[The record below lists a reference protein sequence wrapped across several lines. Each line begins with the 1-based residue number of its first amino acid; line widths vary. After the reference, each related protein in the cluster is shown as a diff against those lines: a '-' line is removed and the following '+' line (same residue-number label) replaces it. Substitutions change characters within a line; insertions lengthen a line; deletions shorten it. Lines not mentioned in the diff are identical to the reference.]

1 MNISFDKKNIQFTIE
16 ALGKID
22 ATMKR
27 YACSIDTT
35 KPMNKADLTF
45 LDLLLRQSTNLRVIK
60 NLLIDY
66 SQNKQIGYVLPI
78 GLIIRCCLED
88 AITIAY
94 LFIFIDN
101 THLLENEINISSIDS
116 IKKGLLDQIFHAPKY
131 WKCSKEEKERIQNID
146 KEQILKFKKEHPEY
160 FDIESLEPKKT
171 YEIRNIS
178 LDWEKYFNPGELKNN
193 DIIFKINKIEE
204 AYGSFGNIY
213 NLYKFFCL
221 FEHYSYASRNIL
233 IFNEYTFTQLV
244 VSIEYVIRSM
254 LSIIDL
260 LNANQEFIEDLKTAL
275 KILQKII
282 K

>member
-1 MNISFDKKNIQFTIE
+1 MDIQFDNHNIKITIK
-16 ALGKID
+16 ALTKVDEIIE
-22 ATMKR
+22 R
-27 YACSIDTT
+27 FACSLDTT
-35 KPMNKADLTF
+35 NPKDKIYLTF
-45 LDLLLRQSTNLRVIK
+45 LDLLLRQSTNFRIIK

-66 SQNKQIGYVLPI
+66 SENNQIGYVLPI

-94 LFIFIDN
+94 LFIFIEN
-101 THLLENEINISSIDS
+101 PHLLENEINISSIDS
-116 IKKGLLDQIFHAPKY
+116 IKKGLLDQTFHAPKY

-146 KEQILKFKKEHPEY
+146 KEQTLKFKKEHPEY
-160 FDIESLEPKKT
+160 FNIESLKLKKA
-171 YEIRNIS
+171 YEIRKIS
-178 LDWEKYFNPGELKNN
+178 PDWEKYFNPGELKNN
-193 DIIFKINKIEE
+193 SIIFKINKIEE
-204 AYGSFGNIY
+204 AYNSFGNIY

-254 LSIIDL
+254 LSTINL
-260 LNANQEFIEDLKTAL
+260 LNANQEFIEDLKSAL
-275 KILQKII
+275 KILQKVL